1 MTKPIRYKGWKM
13 PIRYKSAEEVIEGK
27 RAADA
32 ERLRQLENFKRNIE
46 SGIVFDL
53 DIDKDLMEILL
64 NWNVKD
70 L

>member
-1 MTKPIRYKGWKM
+1 MTKPIKYKT
-13 PIRYKSAEEVIEGK
+13 AEQVINEK

-53 DIDKDLMEILL
+53 NIPDELMKILMTYETKDL
-64 NWNVKD
+64 
-70 L
+70 

>member
-1 MTKPIRYKGWKM
+1 MTKPIRYK
-13 PIRYKSAEEVIEGK
+13 SAEQVINEK

-53 DIDKDLMEILL
+53 DIPEELMKILL
-64 NWNVKD
+64 TYNVD
-70 L
+70 QL

>member
-1 MTKPIRYKGWKM
+1 MTKPIKYKT
-13 PIRYKSAEEVIEGK
+13 AEQVINEK

-53 DIDKDLMEILL
+53 NIPKELMTILL
-64 NWNVKD
+64 TYNVED

>member
-1 MTKPIRYKGWKM
+1 MTKPIRYKT
-13 PIRYKSAEEVIEGK
+13 AEEAINEK

-53 DIDKDLMEILL
+53 DIPDELMKILL
-64 NWNVKD
+64 TYNVD
-70 L
+70 EL